1 MKQLA
6 ILFFTLLSLYISAQ
20 QKANPVIK
28 IYLEDAETGKNID
41 DAKVTLEGFEI
52 PAITANYNK
61 ENKYYYFIEIP
72 TGYNTVMSYH
82 KKYNEKGFQ
91 NVEGLPKELKL
102 RLYDPLNVSY
112 NFEKIVLTKEN
123 CCNQGKKYNYQLE
136 PKILKKVKNSSIK
149 KSKSTFRYIYV
160 EDPYHIAIIS
170 KLDRNH
176 FFNDDKIKELIK
188 SLSIEEMYESERSD
202 QYVDQS
208 YAIDNQTG
216 HLVDGFDAIT
226 RQHTYKAYIFQ
237 KRDSTKFKRFNCP
250 EIKKLREIN
259 LIVSALTIKTLEYYA
274 DQPFNAEKF
283 YERKKN
289 SEDIKY
295 YHLSIYRNIN
305 ISYFDTQ
312 TEDSK
317 FYFFG
322 INPNASNDRLSTSDD
337 DKIFSSFFV
346 IPKDLKS
353 SVGLGALDNMEI
365 DPTNNNFLFT
375 NTYKN

>member
-1 MKQLA
+1 MKNVFALYF
-6 ILFFTLLSLYISAQ
+6 ILSSFFVCAQ
-20 QKANPVIK
+20 DKEVFAIK

-52 PAITANYNK
+52 PAITGKYDK
-61 ENKYYYFIEIP
+61 TGKYYYFTKIP
-72 TGYNTVMSYH
+72 VGYNTIMAYH

-91 NVEGLPKELKL
+91 NIEGLPKELKL

-112 NFEKIVLTKEN
+112 SFEKIVLTKEN

-136 PKILKKVKNSSIK
+136 PKILKKVKNFSAK
-149 KSKSTFRYIYV
+149 KSKSTFRYIYA

-170 KLDRNH
+170 KLDRDH

-188 SLSIEEMYESERSD
+188 SLSIEEMYESERFG
-202 QYVDQS
+202 QYVYQN
-208 YAIDNQTG
+208 YAIDNETG

-226 RQHTYKAYIFQ
+226 RQHNYKVYIFQ
-237 KRDSTKFKRFNCP
+237 KKDSTKFKRFNCP
-250 EIKKLREIN
+250 EIKKLRETN

-274 DQPFNAEKF
+274 DKPFNAEKF
-283 YERKKN
+283 YGRKGN

-295 YHLSIYRNIN
+295 YNLSTYRNIN

-312 TEDSK
+312 KEDYK

-322 INPNASNDRLSTSDD
+322 INPNATNDVFPSTDD
-337 DKIFSSFFV
+337 NKLFSSFFV
-346 IPKDLKS
+346 IPKDFKS
-353 SVGLGALDNMEI
+353 SIGLGALDNMEI
-365 DPTNNNFLFT
+365 DRTNNQFLFT
-375 NTYKN
+375 NIYKN